1 MTTAR
6 ILKACALGSAFIIA
20 HSASYALD
28 SASIEIGSGNK
39 TRLARAGLQWRWE
52 NKWWQ
57 SNGSHLGGYWDLTLA
72 QWHGTR
78 FQNLPDHDQNLTAIG
93 VTPVFRFQSDTLK
106 GGYVEGG
113 IGVHYLSDLY
123 DNNGRR
129 LSTKF
134 QFGDH
139 IGAGYVFRNN
149 LDLGL
154 KIQHFSNGGIKQPN
168 NGTNFMVIR
177 MKYPF

>member
-1 MTTAR
+1 MR
-6 ILKACALGSAFIIA
+6 GACFFKTYAVSAALLIT
-20 HSASYALD
+20 HSVSYALD
-28 SASIEIGSGNK
+28 SATIEIGYGNK
-39 TRLARAGLQWRWE
+39 TRLARGGLQWKWG

-57 SNGSHLGGYWDLTLA
+57 SNGHHLGGYWDLTLA

-78 FQNLPDHDQNLTAIG
+78 FQNLSDRNQNLTAIG

-106 GGYVEGG
+106 GRYVEGG
-113 IGVHYLSDLY
+113 IGVYYLSELY

-134 QFGDH
+134 QFGYH
-139 IGAGYVFRNN
+139 IGVGYVFHNN

-168 NGTNFMVIR
+168 NGVNFAVIR

>member
-6 ILKACALGSAFIIA
+6 IFKICAVSSALVIA

-39 TRLARAGLQWRWE
+39 TRLARVGLQWKWE

-57 SNGSHLGGYWDLTLA
+57 SNGSHLGGYWDVTLA

-78 FQNLPDHDQNLTAIG
+78 FRNLPDQEQKLTAIG
-93 VTPVFRFQSDTLK
+93 ITPVFRFQTDTLK

-113 IGVHYLSDLY
+113 IGVYYLSNLY

-134 QFGDH
+134 EFGDH
-139 IGAGYVFRNN
+139 IGVGYVFRNN

-168 NGTNFMVIR
+168 NGINFAVIR
-177 MKYPF
+177 ITYPF

>member
-1 MTTAR
+1 MRTACFFK
-6 ILKACALGSAFIIA
+6 IYAVSTALLIA

-28 SASIEIGSGNK
+28 SAAIEVGYGNK
-39 TRLARAGLQWRWE
+39 TRLARAGLQWKWE

-57 SNGSHLGGYWDLTLA
+57 SNGRHLGGYWDLTLA
-72 QWHGTR
+72 HWRGTH
-78 FQNLPDHDQNLTAIG
+78 FQNLSGRDQNLNAIG
-93 VTPVFRFQSDTLK
+93 ITPVFRFQSDTLK

-113 IGVHYLSDLY
+113 IGGHYLSELY

-129 LSTKF
+129 LSTNF

-139 IGAGYVFRNN
+139 IGVGYVFRNN

-168 NGTNFMVIR
+168 NGVNFAIIR